1 MKPTHVE
8 KSTGYPVQ
16 LLSEDGGL
24 AIYHDGFAKG
34 RMPAE
39 GFHKRHVPMAE
50 WLKPKRTPRGKKAPA
65 STALKNQVTAE
76 LQQGSAPASLPTAKD
91 LATRRKKKPARRFSG
106 SGTDYFI

>member
-16 LLSEDGGL
+16 LLGEEGGL
-24 AIYHDGFAKG
+24 ALYHDGFAKG

-39 GFHKRHVPMAE
+39 GFHRRYVTMAE
-50 WLKPKRTPRGKKAPA
+50 WEKPKRAPRGKKAPA

-76 LQQGSAPASLPTAKD
+76 LQQGQTPAPLPTAKD
-91 LATRRKKKPARRFSG
+91 LAARRKRKATKRLVGP
-106 SGTDYFI
+106 DYFI

>member
-8 KSTGYPVQ
+8 KATGYPVQ
-16 LLSEDGGL
+16 LLSEEGDL

-50 WLKPKRTPRGKKAPA
+50 WLKPKRAPRGKKAPA
-65 STALKNQVTAE
+65 STALKNQVIAE
-76 LQQGSAPASLPTAKD
+76 LQQRVAPGPLPTAKD
-91 LATRRKKKPARRFSG
+91 LAARRKKKPARKSIN
-106 SGTDYFI
+106 GTDFFI